1 MADDARRQAQL
12 DAGKKKL
19 EAFKARKVLLKQHSE
34 HYLMILSE
42 LAISDSQTFKKI
54 VETAI
59 K

>member
-1 MADDARRQAQL
+1 MENSEFDPAMSDKDIVL
-12 DAGKKKL
+12 N
-19 EAFKARKVLLKQHSE
+19 RK
-34 HYLMILSE
+34 ILSE